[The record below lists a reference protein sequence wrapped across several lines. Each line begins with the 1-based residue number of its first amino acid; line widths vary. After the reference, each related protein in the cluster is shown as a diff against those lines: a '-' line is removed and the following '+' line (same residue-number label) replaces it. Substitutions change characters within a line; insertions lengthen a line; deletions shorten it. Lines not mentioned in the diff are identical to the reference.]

1 MSEATIPIKELME
14 KDRAIG
20 YSVRVTRKV
29 LLGFIELHGTDFF
42 RIQPLPLIAVKLQSS
57 FCFNTSESMSTL

>member
-14 KDRAIG
+14 KTG

>member
-14 KDRAIG
+14 RPSNG

>member
-14 KDRAIG
+14 KTEQWLLGQG
-20 YSVRVTRKV
+20 YKKST
-29 LLGFIELHGTDFF
+29 LGFIELHGTDFF

>member
-14 KDRAIG
+14 KTEQWLLGQG
-20 YSVRVTRKV
+20 YKKV

>member
-14 KDRAIG
+14 KTEQWLLG
-20 YSVRVTRKV
+20 QGLQEKV

>member
-14 KDRAIG
+14 KTEQWLLG
-20 YSVRVTRKV
+20 QVTRKV